1 MLHARHSSPTDFIT
15 SLPISHKSED
25 IWFLPFNSFSVSKKR
40 FKKDSTL
47 LRTDFDVCK
56 HIKCQ
61 TEQKFSW
68 WVHLLLYYMCNVTA
82 DLGLQRLFAAGKA
95 ENVIIALCP
104 EITCS
109 ISLNHLMTVWPI
121 DLHHSFANNVCYLQ
135 ALGKLLLSYYSPFSC
150 CCHHSTWWYPTA
162 KFRKPVNWL

>member
-1 MLHARHSSPTDFIT
+1 MLHARYSATNSTT

-25 IWFLPFNSFSVSKKR
+25 IWFLSFNSFSVSKNR
-40 FKKDSTL
+40 FKDSAL
-47 LRTDFDVCK
+47 LSTDFDGYK
-56 HIKCQ
+56 DIKFP
-61 TEQKFSW
+61 TENNFSFA
-68 WVHLLLYYMCNVTA
+68 VICYCVVLCNVTA
-82 DLGLQRLFAAGKA
+82 YLRLQRLFAAGKA
-95 ENVIIALCP
+95 GNVISALCP

-150 CCHHSTWWYPTA
+150 CCHHNI
-162 KFRKPVNWL
+162 R

>member
-1 MLHARHSSPTDFIT
+1 MLHTGHSSPTDLIT

-25 IWFLPFNSFSVSKKR
+25 IWFPPSTSFSINKNR

-47 LRTDFDVCK
+47 FRTDFDGCQN
-56 HIKCQ
+56 IKCQ
-61 TEQKFSW
+61 TEEKFLIG
-68 WVHLLLYYMCNVTA
+68 VVFYYIVLRSVTA
-82 DLGLQRLFAAGKA
+82 YLRLQRLFAAGKA
-95 ENVIIALCP
+95 ENVVSALCP

-135 ALGKLLLSYYSPFSC
+135 ALGKLLLSYQSPFSC
-150 CCHHSTWWYPTA
+150 CCHHNIW
-162 KFRKPVNWL
+162 